1 VLAADTTIVAA
12 ALTPERKRIILIGL
26 GLILALLIAKQFV
39 LKKHVPEAIPIPV
52 IVHHAV
58 PTTHTR
64 KHTKPVI
71 KIDPSLPPALRAALR
86 RHPVVVAVLYASRA
100 PGDGEAL
107 KAARAG
113 AHDAHAGFAVLDVS
127 KEKIAQTV
135 ALKLPGTADP
145 SVVIVRRPGKIT
157 VLLPGYADSDA
168 VAEAVH
174 NAR

>member
-1 VLAADTTIVAA
+1 VLAADRSNVAA

-26 GLILALLIAKQFV
+26 GLILTLLLVKQLV
-39 LKKHVPEAIPIPV
+39 LKKHAPAAIRIPPP
-52 IVHHAV
+52 HHVV

-64 KHTKPVI
+64 KHAKPVI
-71 KIDPSLPPALRAALR
+71 KIDPSLPPALRTALR

-100 PGDGEAL
+100 PGDGAAL

-127 KEKIAQTV
+127 KEKIAQAV

-145 SVVIVRRPGKIT
+145 SVVVVRRPGKIT

>member
-1 VLAADTTIVAA
+1 VLHADTTIVAA

-26 GLILALLIAKQFV
+26 GLILALLLVKQFV
-39 LKKHVPEAIPIPV
+39 LKKHVPESIPIPV
-52 IVHHAV
+52 TVHHAV

-64 KHTKPVI
+64 KHAKPVI
-71 KIDPSLPPALRAALR
+71 KIDPSLPPALRTALR

-127 KEKIAQTV
+127 KEKIAQAV

-145 SVVIVRRPGKIT
+145 SVVVVRRPGKIT
-157 VLLPGYADSDA
+157 VLLPGYTDSDA

>member
-1 VLAADTTIVAA
+1 VLPADTTIVAA
-12 ALTPERKRIILIGL
+12 ALTPERRRIILIGL
-26 GLILALLIAKQFV
+26 GLILALLLAKQFV
-39 LKKHVPEAIPIPV
+39 LKKHVPEAIPIPPT
-52 IVHHAV
+52 HHPAPV
-58 PTTHTR
+58 KTQ
-64 KHTKPVI
+64 KHARPVI
-71 KIDPSLPPALRAALR
+71 KIDPSLPPALRTALR
-86 RHPVVVAVLYASRA
+86 RHSVVVAVLYASRA

-127 KEKIAQTV
+127 KEKIAQAV

-145 SVVIVRRPGKIT
+145 SVVVVRRPGKIT
-157 VLLPGYADSDA
+157 VLLPGYTDSDA